1 MNPLELKDIHLPDS
15 SLWWPPAPG
24 WWLLL
29 LILIALL
36 LLTPWL
42 LKRLRRK
49 SLKALSLREIA
60 RIREAAREGSEDR
73 LLLRELS
80 ALIRRILIS
89 YYGREQVAAASGS
102 EWQARIE
109 QLAPGASFSEA
120 QLRLLGED
128 RYRREV
134 EADIEALLQSSECW
148 VRALPQRYIDVR
160 A

>member
-1 MNPLELKDIHLPDS
+1 MKPLELRDIHLPDAG
-15 SLWWPPAPG
+15 LWWPPAPG
-24 WWLLL
+24 WWLL
-29 LILIALL
+29 ALL
-36 LLTPWL
+36 LLALLASLPWL

-49 SLKALSLREIA
+49 SLKSLSLRELE
-60 RIREAAREGSEDR
+60 RIREAARNGGEDSA
-73 LLLRELS
+73 LLRELS

-109 QLAPGASFSEA
+109 RLAPGAGFSEA

-128 RYRREV
+128 RYRRDV
-134 EADIEALLQSSECW
+134 EADIEALLHSSERW
-148 VRALPQRYIDVR
+148 IRALPRGYIDVP